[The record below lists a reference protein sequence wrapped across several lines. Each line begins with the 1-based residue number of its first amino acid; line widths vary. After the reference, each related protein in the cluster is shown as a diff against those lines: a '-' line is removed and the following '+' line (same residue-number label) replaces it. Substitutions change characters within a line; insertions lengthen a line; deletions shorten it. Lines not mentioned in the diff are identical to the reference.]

1 MKRYLLA
8 ILVSLVSGLNAISA
22 LATEAVFTFKAAQ
35 RNIRSDATG
44 IWTGAAL
51 EGENISIF
59 EYQLRDAGGD
69 FLVSQIWN
77 DQCSPSTCPT
87 KLVRVHS
94 DGRRT
99 VLIEDMMRQIIPPQN
114 NIAGTVTGRAAS
126 QDYAHHPFRLSADG
140 KRLINGEFSFDFGGG
155 R

>member
-1 MKRYLLA
+1 MKRNAQA
-8 ILVSLVSGLNAISA
+8 IIFSIVSGLNAISA
-22 LATEAVFTFKAAQ
+22 LAADTVFTFKAAQ

-59 EYQLRDAGGD
+59 EYQLRDARGD

-77 DQCSPSTCPT
+77 DQCSSSTCPT
-87 KLVRVHS
+87 KLVRVHG

-99 VLIEDMMRQIIPPQN
+99 ILIEDMMRQIIPPQN
-114 NIAGTVTGRAAS
+114 NTADAVTGRAAS
-126 QDYAHHPFRLSADG
+126 QDYARHPFRLSADG
-140 KRLINGEFSFDFGGG
+140 KRLINGDFSFDFGGG